1 VSTIYVVTTWAGEP
15 HNAGDEH
22 VQLRWF
28 SEAELATLANL
39 AAYDYPRLAGLA
51 CEIGRRRQD

>member
-1 VSTIYVVTTWAGEP
+1 VTTWAGEP